1 MSEPLTAA
9 QRVAIARHPQR
20 PNITDYIQALF
31 TDFFEQKGDRLCGED
46 AAILGGVA
54 LYHGRP
60 VTVIG
65 TRKGKTLE
73 ENLKC
78 NFGMP
83 NPEGYRKALRLMRQ
97 AEKFR
102 RPILTFIDTSGA
114 YPGLEAEAHGQGEAI
129 ARNLYE
135 MSRLTV
141 PVIAL
146 ITGEGNSGGALAL
159 GVANRVLML
168 ENSVYAILSPEGF
181 ASILWK
187 DSARHE
193 EACEL
198 MKLTAPDLLELGV
211 IDGIIPEPEGGAH
224 LAPAA
229 HMRQLLGQQ
238 FRHLCGRG
246 DRIPREKTQPR
257 IECPT
262 HAGFVALSKQ
272 NALFAVHAP
281 SPDSPG
287 PSSPR
292 HSTARSGQ
300 YNSHRPQP
308 THSAGAYSGFPSPS
322 SESAPER
329 QNATHT
335 PQPLH
340 HCRLM
345 RTFIRLPL
353 GTPSGIPPLHIPYPL
368 TAIPPEPPPH

>member
-1 MSEPLTAA
+1 MSESLTAA
-9 QRVAIARHPQR
+9 ARVAIARHPQR
-20 PNITDYIQALF
+20 PNITDYIEALF

-114 YPGLEAEAHGQGEAI
+114 YPGLEAEARGQGEAI

-146 ITGEGNSGGALAL
+146 ITGEGSSGGALAL

-168 ENSVYAILSPEGF
+168 ENAIYSVLSPEGF

-187 DSARHE
+187 DSSRHE
-193 EACEL
+193 EACDV
-198 MKLTAPDLLELGV
+198 MKLTAQDLLNYKV
-211 IDGIIPEPEGGAH
+211 IDEIVPEPRGGA
-224 LAPAA
+224 
-229 HMRQLLGQQ
+229 QLDHKAL
-238 FRHLCGRG
+238 FDALDAIL
-246 DRIPREKTQPR
+246 DRNLNQ
-257 IECPT
+257 
-262 HAGFVALSKQ
+262 LSRMGG
-272 NALFAVHAP
+272 NAL
-281 SPDSPG
+281 
-287 PSSPR
+287 
-292 HSTARSGQ
+292 
-300 YNSHRPQP
+300 
-308 THSAGAYSGFPSPS
+308 AGARYKKF
-322 SESAPER
+322 R
-329 QNATHT
+329 Q
-335 PQPLH
+335 
-340 HCRLM
+340 M
-345 RTFIRLPL
+345 
-353 GTPSGIPPLHIPYPL
+353 GTM
-368 TAIPPEPPPH
+368 